1 MVSQSKK
8 SEKDHKEVVY
18 SISPLRKM
26 NTNPVENVEYSKT
39 TCLLMS
45 TNGSNSLKQRW
56 SFPAVDCADSPPPF
70 FWLDNSR
77 YFDIFIPSM
86 IH

>member
-1 MVSQSKK
+1 VVSQSKK

-26 NTNPVENVEYSKT
+26 NTNPVENVEYSKK
-39 TCLLMS
+39 TCPLMS
-45 TNGSNSLKQRW
+45 TNGPIPSGKEGPFRKLTL
-56 SFPAVDCADSPPPF
+56 PIPPLFLVRELPIF
-70 FWLDNSR
+70 
-77 YFDIFIPSM
+77 FIPM